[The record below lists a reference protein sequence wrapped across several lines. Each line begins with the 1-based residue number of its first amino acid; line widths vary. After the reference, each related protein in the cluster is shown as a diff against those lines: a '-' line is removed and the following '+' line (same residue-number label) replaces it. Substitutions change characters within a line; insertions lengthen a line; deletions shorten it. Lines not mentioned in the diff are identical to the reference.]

1 MGAIGSLLVT
11 LAPIVMNMLGRRQ
24 QHAGGGMGL
33 DDLLGSILGGGPVAS
48 GPRSQSQGLDDLLNS
63 MLGGSRSAR

>member
-24 QHAGGGMGL
+24 QKAGGGMAL
-33 DDLLGSILGGGPVAS
+33 DDALTGGILGGGPVAS
-48 GPRSQSQGLDDLLNS
+48 GPRSQAQGLDDLLNS
-63 MLGGSRSAR
+63 MLSGSR